1 MKMRLE
7 GGYSRNLE
15 TPGADEESRRRTE
28 RLGDDIADMQR
39 MLEGLSDSSEAS
51 GDVEQAVLD
60 EIEDIKRRLDGL
72 LGSSERGDEA
82 LEVDEDFEP
91 QPDFLKGVVE
101 DQRDVGDSGSREPDM
116 DLGRY
121 PEGSEMIYDDS
132 ENGESGEEKTL
143 EEQLGESVLGV
154 AANMA
159 ESEPTPDLEARLL
172 PALQYCKE
180 NDALPDGL
188 SREDRIAVAKAYLA
202 DDITMDLPGGLS
214 VDEEEELTK
223 WQFDEMLKEI
233 ES

>member
-15 TPGADEESRRRTE
+15 TPGADKESRRRTE

-60 EIEDIKRRLDGL
+60 EIEDIKGRLDRL
-72 LGSSERGDEA
+72 LGSSGRGDEV
-82 LEVDEDFEP
+82 LEVEEDSGAR
-91 QPDFLKGVVE
+91 PDFLMGVVE
-101 DQRDVGDSGSREPDM
+101 DERDVGDSGSREPDM

-159 ESEPTPDLEARLL
+159 ESEPTSDLEARLL

-180 NDALPDGL
+180 NGALPDSL
-188 SREDRIAVAKAYLA
+188 SREDRIAVVKAYLA

-214 VDEEEELTK
+214 TDEEDELTE
-223 WQFDEMLKEI
+223 WQSEEMLKEI
-233 ES
+233 MS

>member
-7 GGYSRNLE
+7 GDYSRNLE
-15 TPGADEESRRRTE
+15 TPEADKESRRRTE

-60 EIEDIKRRLDGL
+60 EIEDIKGRLDRL
-72 LGSSERGDEA
+72 LGSSGRGDEM
-82 LEVDEDFEP
+82 LEAEEDVEP
-91 QPDFLKGVVE
+91 LPDFLEDVVE
-101 DQRDVGDSGSREPDM
+101 DGRDIGDSGSRKPDM

-154 AANMA
+154 AASMA
-159 ESEPTPDLEARLL
+159 ESESTPDLEARLL
-172 PALQYCKE
+172 PAFQYCKE
-180 NDALPDGL
+180 NGALPDGL
-188 SREDRIAVAKAYLA
+188 SHEDRMMVAKAYLA

-214 VDEEEELTK
+214 TDEEKELAE
-223 WQFDEMLKEI
+223 WQSEEMLKEI
-233 ES
+233 MS